1 MNKYRIKI
9 IGKNPRFFLKKL
21 VLNKIDLYDI
31 REKDNNIY
39 LTVSE
44 SDYKKILKI
53 KTSYKV
59 KIVNNFGLLKIKY
72 LIEKYKYILASL
84 IFMIGVIILLSNI
97 VFQIE
102 IVHQKEEIREL
113 VLNDLEEFGLKKYH
127 FKISYKK
134 KEEIKENILNK
145 EREKIE
151 WLEIKNIGTKYIIN
165 VEERKINHE
174 TESNVPRDII
184 AKKDGMILELNVDEG
199 EILKK
204 KYDYVRKGETII
216 SGTIMNKD
224 REVAKVHSKGIITAE
239 VWYKVEVELPKTYHE
254 EIRTNKTYKSL
265 TFKIVNK
272 RISIPPSKNN
282 KSYDIEDKV
291 IFKNKLFPIGLYLET
306 KHELKIINKKFNLG
320 NCESEAIK
328 IATSK
333 LQKKLPSNS
342 SILSKKVLKKT
353 LKNSTILIETFFKV
367 KEDISDYKEISPELK
382 EGDDSEGNN

>member
-44 SDYKKILKI
+44 SDYKKILKL

-72 LIEKYKYILASL
+72 LIEKYKYILVSL

-102 IVHQKEEIREL
+102 VVHQKEEIREL

-174 TESNVPRDII
+174 TESTTPRDII
-184 AKKDGMILELNVDEG
+184 AKKDGMILELNVEQG

-224 REVAKVHSKGIITAE
+224 REVAKVHSKGIVTAE

-306 KHELKIINKKFNLG
+306 KHELKIIDKKFNLG
-320 NCESEAIK
+320 NCENEAIK

>member
-44 SDYKKILKI
+44 SDYKKILKL

-72 LIEKYKYILASL
+72 LIEKYKYILVSL

-102 IVHQKEEIREL
+102 VVHQKEEIREL

-174 TESNVPRDII
+174 TESTTPRDII
-184 AKKDGMILELNVDEG
+184 AKKDGMILELNVEQG

-224 REVAKVHSKGIITAE
+224 REVAKVHSKGIVTAE
-239 VWYKVEVELPKTYHE
+239 VWYKVSVELPKTYHE

-306 KHELKIINKKFNLG
+306 KHELKIIDKKFNLG
-320 NCESEAIK
+320 NCENEAIK

>member
-21 VLNKIDLYDI
+21 ILNKINLYDI

-39 LTVSE
+39 LTISE
-44 SDYKKILKI
+44 SDYKKTLKI
-53 KTSYKV
+53 KSSYKI

-72 LIEKYKYILASL
+72 LIEKYKYILLSL
-84 IFMIGVIILLSNI
+84 FFMIGVIIVLSNM

-102 IVHQKEEIREL
+102 VVHQKEELREL

-127 FKISYKK
+127 FKISYNK

-165 VEERKINHE
+165 IEERKINHE
-174 TESNVPRDII
+174 VESNKPRDII

-199 EILKK
+199 EIIKK
-204 KYDYVRKGETII
+204 KYDYVRKGETIV

-224 REVAKVHSKGIITAE
+224 KEVSKVHSKGIINAE
-239 VWYKVEVELPKTYHE
+239 VWYKVSVELPKTYHE

-265 TFKIVNK
+265 TFKIINK
-272 RISIPPSKNN
+272 RIPSNRNN

-291 IFKNKLFPIGLYLET
+291 IFENKLFPIGLYIET
-306 KHELKIINKKFNLG
+306 KHEIKIINKKFNLG

-333 LQKKLPSNS
+333 LEKKLPSNS

-353 LKNSTILIETFFKV
+353 LKNSTILVEVFFKV
-367 KEDISDYKEISPELK
+367 KEDITDYKEISPELK

>member
-9 IGKNPRFFLKKL
+9 VGKNPRFFLKKL
-21 VLNKIDLYDI
+21 ILNKINLYDI

-39 LTVSE
+39 LTVNE
-44 SDYKKILKI
+44 SDYKKILKL

-72 LIEKYKYILASL
+72 LIEKYKYILVSL
-84 IFMIGVIILLSNI
+84 LFMIGVIIVLSNM

-102 IVHQKEEIREL
+102 VVHQKEEIKEL
-113 VLNDLEEFGLKKYH
+113 LLNDLEEFGLKKYH

-134 KEEIKENILNK
+134 KEEIKEKILNK

-165 VEERKINHE
+165 VEERKINHKK
-174 TESNVPRDII
+174 ESTLPRDII

-199 EILKK
+199 EIVKK
-204 KYDYVRKGETII
+204 KYDYVRKGEVII

-224 REVAKVHSKGIITAE
+224 REVAKVHSKGIINAE
-239 VWYKVEVELPKTYHE
+239 VWYKVSVELPKTYHE

-265 TFKIVNK
+265 TFKIINK
-272 RISIPPSKNN
+272 KFSIPPSKNN

-291 IFKNKLFPIGLYLET
+291 IFENKLFPIGLYIET
-306 KHELKIINKKFNLG
+306 KHEIKMVDKKFNLG
-320 NCESEAIK
+320 NCEIEAIK
-328 IATSK
+328 IASTK
-333 LQKKLPSNS
+333 LQKKLSSNS

-353 LKNSTILIETFFKV
+353 LKNSTILVEVFFKV
-367 KEDISDYKEISPELK
+367 KEDITDYKEISPELK